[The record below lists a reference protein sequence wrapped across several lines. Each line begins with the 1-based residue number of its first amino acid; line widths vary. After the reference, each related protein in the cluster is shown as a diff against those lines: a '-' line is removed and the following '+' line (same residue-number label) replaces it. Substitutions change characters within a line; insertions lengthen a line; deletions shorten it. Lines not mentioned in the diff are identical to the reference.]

1 MRPGP
6 SKKLWW
12 SQKVFNKSKKK
23 KKKIKGAAVGIIIT
37 TRMGS
42 MSNGYDNSA
51 EQHPPL
57 KVITAGRL
65 VTFELQ
71 IFESELF
78 GVEGNN

>member
-12 SQKVFNKSKKK
+12 SQKVSNKSKKK

-51 EQHPPL
+51 EQQHPL